1 MSAGPRPPAA
11 PARGRSLACPSC
23 YADTMDLIA
32 AHALPA
38 TPLDAL
44 RELARG
50 EVKLERLCR
59 DRIASA
65 RATGAT
71 WEQIGATLGMTRQ
84 AAREFFTRDARTA
97 IADNADTHEPP
108 PGETEAIE
116 LAVEEVRAVRRQRV
130 GR

>member
-1 MSAGPRPPAA
+1 
-11 PARGRSLACPSC
+11 
-23 YADTMDLIA
+23 MDLIV

-38 TPLDAL
+38 APLDAL

-50 EVKLERLCR
+50 EVELERLCR

-65 RATGAT
+65 RAAGAT
-71 WEQIGATLGMTRQ
+71 WEQIGTALGMTRQ

-97 IADNADTHEPP
+97 VADNADTNEPP
-108 PGETEAIE
+108 LGETEAIE

-130 GR
+130 AR